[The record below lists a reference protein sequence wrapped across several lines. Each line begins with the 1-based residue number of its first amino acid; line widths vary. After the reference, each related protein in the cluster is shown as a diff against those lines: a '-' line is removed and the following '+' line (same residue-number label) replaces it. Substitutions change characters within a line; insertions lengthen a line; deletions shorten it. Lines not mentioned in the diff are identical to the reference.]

1 MKQLPLQCEAYYLEN
16 FLSEEEAAILFSEIL
31 SVFDVTNKHM
41 TMADGSVYTA
51 ETATYIFTDEEYMSF
66 DAIHE
71 VWGGR
76 SLWTPLLAR
85 VREQVREQTGVN
97 FQVARCVYYKDGTE
111 GVSFH
116 RDLPAYGS
124 TSQIASISLGAVR
137 DFEIRNI
144 SGDNQPLK
152 VGLAS
157 GSLLFMGDGFQDLYE
172 HGLPLDEGCSL
183 PRLNLTFRRYGW
195 D

>member
-1 MKQLPLQCEAYYLEN
+1 MKSLPLQCEAYYLDN
-16 FLSEEEAAILFSEIL
+16 FLSKGDAAALYLDILN
-31 SVFDVTNKHM
+31 VFDITNKNV
-41 TMADGSVYTA
+41 TMADGSVYIA
-51 ETATYIFTDEEYMSF
+51 ETATYIFSDEECTSF
-66 DAIHE
+66 DKIPE

-76 SLWTPLLAR
+76 SAWTPLLAR

-97 FQVARCVYYKDGTE
+97 FQVARCVYYKDGNE

-124 TSQIASISLGAVR
+124 TSQIASLSLGAER
-137 DFEIRNI
+137 NFAIRSVGGDMEPLII
-144 SGDNQPLK
+144 SLD
-152 VGLAS
+152 S

-172 HGLPLDEGCSL
+172 HGLPLDTGCCL